1 MKKWLIAGA
10 SVLVVGVGGW
20 AVAQT
25 MGWQP
30 LAKQDQPA
38 AGEEEEDEDDLF
50 GFNRR
55 GRGEAGSDQV
65 GDGDDGGDPPTIHDG
80 EVSPTGAIAMPHLR
94 PGMWEVTNSNS
105 PELVGTTCLDMA
117 IQQEVNIYGGQL
129 HAPFCQSAPQVRREG
144 AERWTYANT
153 CVIPDI
159 MTMRID
165 GVIEG
170 DLRTRYSHTMNTR
183 SSGAMGVSDSS
194 SMTEQGRWVG
204 PCPANMA
211 SGDILMNGAPF
222 MNMRQAMALGQA
234 MVPGAFGG
242 MPEGFTPAPD

>member
-10 SVLVVGVGGW
+10 SVLVLGVGGW
-20 AVAQT
+20 AMAQA
-25 MGWQP
+25 MGWTP
-30 LAKQDQPA
+30 LGQDPSA
-38 AGEEEEDEDDLF
+38 EEEDEVVGFADPRRPGETGDDS
-50 GFNRR
+50 GI
-55 GRGEAGSDQV
+55 
-65 GDGDDGGDPPTIHDG
+65 DDGGGTPPTIHDG

-105 PELVGTTCLDMA
+105 PGLVSTTCLDMA
-117 IQQEVNIYGGQL
+117 IQEEVNIYGGQL

-144 AERWTYANT
+144 AERWTYANI

-170 DLRTRYSHTMNTR
+170 DLRTRYTHTMNTH

-194 SMTEQGRWVG
+194 STTEQGRWAG

-234 MVPGAFGG
+234 MLPGAFGG

>member
-10 SVLVVGVGGW
+10 SVLVLGAGGW
-20 AVAQT
+20 AMAQA
-25 MGWQP
+25 MGWSP
-30 LAKQDQPA
+30 LGQDPA
-38 AGEEEEDEDDLF
+38 AEEEEDDVV
-50 GFNRR
+50 GFADPRR
-55 GRGEAGSDQV
+55 GGQAGGEPGPGD
-65 GDGDDGGDPPTIHDG
+65 DGDDGPPPTIHDG
-80 EVSPTGAIAMPHLR
+80 EVSAVGAIGMPHLR
-94 PGMWEVTNSNS
+94 PGMWEVTNSNT
-105 PELVGTTCLDMA
+105 PELVTTTCLDMG
-117 IQQEVNIYGGQL
+117 IQEEINIYGGQL

-153 CVIPDI
+153 CVIPDL

-170 DLRTRYSHTMNTR
+170 DLRTRYSHTMNTH

-194 SMTEQGRWVG
+194 SMTERGRWVG
-204 PCPANMA
+204 RCPANVA
-211 SGDILMNGAPF
+211 AGDVLMNGAPF
-222 MNMRQAMALGQA
+222 MNLRQAMALGQV